1 MGKGW
6 QRTGRARQFPVD
18 RHKAIIQACLH
29 LGFNWLAQCGYLVKH
44 QHTVA
49 VWPGGREV
57 HRSGGSSLALTYQRT
72 LKVGNHT
79 LSHSGVS
86 RTADKL
92 S

>member
-1 MGKGW
+1 MAEDW
-6 QRTGRARQFPVD
+6 QAPASPSRYPQGDHPGM
-18 RHKAIIQACLH
+18 LH

-44 QHTVA
+44 YHTVA
-49 VWPGGREV
+49 VWPGGYEV

-79 LSHSGVS
+79 LSHYGVW